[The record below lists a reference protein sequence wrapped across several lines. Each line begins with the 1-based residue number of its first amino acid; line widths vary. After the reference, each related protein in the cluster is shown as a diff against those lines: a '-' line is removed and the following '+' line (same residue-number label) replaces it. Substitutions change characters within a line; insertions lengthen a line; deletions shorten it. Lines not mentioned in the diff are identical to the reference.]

1 MLASISVY
9 ACLTSE
15 SAFVT
20 SDSATL
26 EFFNNIGIRPTTTVT
41 SAGRSRSQT
50 IIAFLM
56 KNQVLV
62 IFKILLFSSFNIF
75 SAPPIKFKLDPFIL
89 ICFYFY

>member
-1 MLASISVY
+1 MSASVISVS

-15 SAFVT
+15 SAVVT

-26 EFFNNIGIRPTTTVT
+26 EFFNNISITTTVT

-56 KNQVLV
+56 KNQVVV
-62 IFKILLFSSFNIF
+62 IFLIILLFVI
-75 SAPPIKFKLDPFIL
+75 
-89 ICFYFY
+89 